1 MVNCREATSVVPC
14 VLLMIVSLFAAPF
27 AGAQE
32 CPLILTPTAVLP
44 DYTYSYSSGSFI
56 NLYSRLNQ
64 IVSEFIG
71 NNSIVNYGVAVV
83 HRNETI
89 YTAGQ
94 TSLAFRIASVTKTFT
109 ALGALMLRDEG
120 LLKLDDP
127 INKYIPGFSILN
139 PWGEH
144 NTTFRELMAHTAGF
158 PLTLC
163 PFLHTCTDV
172 EAEILDQISRME
184 LVRPPW
190 SLEPVYSNLGI
201 SVLGH
206 AWEKATSPPM
216 SWEEFVTEKI
226 LKPLDMTSSGVN
238 LDAVTLAENPNPW
251 ARQDL
256 GWSAPAAQMYS
267 TIDDLAK
274 YLKFLLSGNPHLIS
288 KSSIREWTRPTRTFA
303 DGKGA
308 YGMPWE
314 LRKLENQTDFIIAK
328 AGSINGY
335 LTQLAF
341 YPPMDL
347 GIAITTVYT
356 LPFLPGPERLADD
369 FFSELIP
376 GIQEIN
382 QEVLADAY
390 AAVYNCSGTKPI
402 KSPTRN
408 VTVQVLDGTISV
420 EVNATFGLLATL
432 DVGVVNDGVTS
443 RATGIVSLL
452 LKDAAENS
460 FFFGA
465 GPCLWING
473 AISINPDFNTPNVPS
488 SFYNDEFVFNLTS
501 RSILWPGVGAQCTSS
516 TRDSS

>member
-1 MVNCREATSVVPC
+1 MVNCRRAAS
-14 VLLMIVSLFAAPF
+14 VLLVAAILVSIRAAPF

-32 CPLILTPTAVLP
+32 CPFILTPTAVLSN
-44 DYTYSYSSGSFI
+44 YTYGYSSGTFI
-56 NLYSRLNQ
+56 RLYSRLNQ
-64 IVSEFIG
+64 IVSEFNG

-89 YTAGQ
+89 YTSGQ
-94 TSLAFRIASVTKTFT
+94 TSVAFRVASITKTFT
-109 ALGALMLRDEG
+109 TLGALMLRDQG

-127 INKYIPGFSILN
+127 INKFIPGFSIIN

-163 PFLHTCTDV
+163 PFLRTCTDV
-172 EAEILDQISRME
+172 ESEILEQISRME

-216 SWEEFVTEKI
+216 SWEEFVTEEI

-238 LDAVTLAENPNPW
+238 LARVTLAENPNPW
-251 ARQDL
+251 ATQDL

-267 TIDDLAK
+267 TVDDLAK
-274 YLKFLLSGNPHLIS
+274 YMKFLLSGSPALVS
-288 KSSIREWTRPTRTFA
+288 KSSIREWFRPTRTFA

-314 LRKLENQTDFIIAK
+314 LRKLENHTDFIIAK
-328 AGSINGY
+328 GGNINGY
-335 LTQLAF
+335 LTQLAL

-347 GIAITTVYT
+347 GIAITAVYT
-356 LPFLPGPERLADD
+356 LPFLPGPDRLADD
-369 FFSELIP
+369 FFKVLIP

-382 QEVLADAY
+382 QEVLAESY
-390 AAVYNCSGTKPI
+390 AGVYNCNRTKAI
-402 KSPTRN
+402 RSPTAN
-408 VTVQVLDGTISV
+408 VTFQVLAGSITV
-420 EVNATFGLLATL
+420 EVNATFGLVATL
-432 DVGVVNDGVTS
+432 DVDLTTDGVRS
-443 RATGIVSLL
+443 PATGVVSLL

-460 FFFGA
+460 FFFAA
-465 GPCLWING
+465 GPCLWASG
-473 AISINPDFNTPNVPS
+473 SISSGPDFNQPNVPD
-488 SFYNDEFVFNLTS
+488 SFYNNEFVFNLTS
-501 RSILWPGVGAQCTSS
+501 RSILWPGVGALCT
-516 TRDSS
+516 R